1 MASRSA
7 PERVAELLGAALGPV
22 LGAPV
27 EIASLQRLSGGASRE
42 TWAFEA
48 GGRELVLRRDP
59 PGRPSPYASMRAE
72 AEAMRACRARGLRVP
87 EVLFDDDGDALGTP
101 GLVMGRVAGESVAR
115 KVLRDD
121 EFAAARKVL
130 LGQIARFMA
139 GLHAIDPAEV
149 PGAPDGDELA
159 RYRAAYEMVDDHSP
173 TFEKAFE
180 WLEAHRPE
188 RARTTLVHGDLRM
201 GNVIVDEDGL
211 AAVID
216 WEFIH
221 RGDPIEDLAWFCV
234 KAWRFGSPLGAGG
247 LGHVEEVLAEY
258 EAAAGHEV
266 DREAFHWWLVQ
277 KTLMW
282 GVICMGQAWAHL
294 AGVVRSHEL
303 AAIGRRVAEQ
313 EWDLVGLL
321 APEAQMA
328 AAQEPVPEPLP
339 DEPGIHGRP
348 TAREL
353 LASVRDFLAEDV
365 MPATSGRL
373 SFHARVAA
381 NVLGIVE
388 RELAQPPMGP
398 AGDDWASLAR
408 VVRAKLAVASP
419 RYAVPD
425 RDGRDATDG

>member
-7 PERVAELLGAALGPV
+7 PELVAELLGAALGPV
-22 LGAPV
+22 LGEPLEV
-27 EIASLQRLSGGASRE
+27 ESLQRLSGGASRE
-42 TWAFEA
+42 TWSFRAA
-48 GGRELVLRRDP
+48 GRDLVLRRDP

-72 AEAMRACRARGLRVP
+72 AEAMRACRERGLRVP
-87 EVLFDDDGDALGTP
+87 EVVFDDDGDALGTP
-101 GLVMGRVAGESVAR
+101 GLVMGRVPGESVAR

-121 EFAAARKVL
+121 EFAAARRVL
-130 LGQIARFMA
+130 LGQIAEFMA
-139 GLHAIDPAEV
+139 GLHAVDPSEV
-149 PGAPDGDELA
+149 PGAPDSDELA

-173 TFEKAFE
+173 TFDKAFA
-180 WLEAHRPE
+180 WLEERRPA

-201 GNVIVDEDGL
+201 GNVIVDGEGL

-247 LGHVEEVLAEY
+247 LGDVEELLTAY
-258 EAAAGHEV
+258 EAASGQGV

-277 KTLMW
+277 KTLTW

-294 AGVVRSHEL
+294 SGVVRSHEL

-313 EWDLVGLL
+313 EWDLIALL
-321 APEAQMA
+321 APEAQA
-328 AAQEPVPEPLP
+328 AAEAEPLPEPLP
-339 DEPGIHGRP
+339 DEPGVHGRP

-353 LASVRDFLAEDV
+353 LAAVRDHLTEDV

-373 SFHARVAA
+373 AFHARVAA
-381 NVLGIVE
+381 NVLAIVE
-388 RELAQPPMGP
+388 RELAQPPVEP
-398 AGDDWASLAR
+398 AGDDWGSLAR

-419 RYAVPD
+419 KYLGSPSPP
-425 RDGRDATDG
+425 